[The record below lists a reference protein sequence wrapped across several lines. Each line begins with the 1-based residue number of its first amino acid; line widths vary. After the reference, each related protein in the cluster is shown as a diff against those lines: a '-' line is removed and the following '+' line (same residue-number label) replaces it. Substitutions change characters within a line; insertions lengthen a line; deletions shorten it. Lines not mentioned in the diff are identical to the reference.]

1 MRSIRLA
8 AGLLVVGVCAQS
20 QAITILTTFVSS
32 GSSFGGGLGN
42 AGAAGNM
49 AGGGDLESVF
59 NAAADYWESAILDDF
74 TVQLNFGWQALGSG
88 TLGVHTLFTEGGT
101 PHRELTGNIRFSNLA
116 GINWFADA
124 TPFSHTEYTTPN
136 TFSANLGGG
145 VMNTGRTFTGGTGN
159 ASGRTDLLSVALH
172 EIGHSLGLS
181 SANDAFVAGNG
192 DLDVDVTSPRPFA
205 GSSIPTVS
213 GAHIDLTNSLM
224 FPSIG
229 TSLRRLPSDADII
242 ANMQIS
248 QFTQMGSIVPEPASM
263 AALGLGVL
271 AVVRRRK
278 AAKKN

>member
-1 MRSIRLA
+1 MRSIKLT
-8 AGLLVVGVCAQS
+8 AGLLVLGVCAQS
-20 QAITILTTFVSS
+20 QAITIVTTFVSS
-32 GSSFGGGLGN
+32 GGSFGGGLGN
-42 AGAAGNM
+42 AGAAGNL
-49 AGGGDLESVF
+49 AGGSDLFNVF
-59 NAAADYWESAILDDF
+59 NAAAEYWENAILDDF

-88 TLGVHTLFTEGGT
+88 ILGQHTLFTQGGS
-101 PHRELTGNIRFSNLA
+101 PHRELTGNIRFSNA
-116 GINWFADA
+116 AAFQWFADS
-124 TPFSHTEYTTPN
+124 TPFDHSEYTTPN

-145 VMNTGRTFTGGTGN
+145 IMNTGRTYTGGTGN
-159 ASGRTDLLSVALH
+159 AAGRTDLLSVALH

-181 SANDAFVAGNG
+181 SVNDAFVADNG
-192 DLDVDVTSPRPFA
+192 DLDVDVTAPRLFA

-213 GAHIDLTNSLM
+213 GAHINLTNALM

-278 AAKKN
+278 AAKKS